1 MDSSEEEKH
10 EDDLEEDIGI
20 INNLEAGSPTHKK
33 YLVPDVF
40 RVFCDGFKRRR
51 RSILCIRGRKENMK
65 MIMSKTLLL
74 SMI

>member
-40 RVFCDGFKRRR
+40 RVLRW
-51 RSILCIRGRKENMK
+51 I
-65 MIMSKTLLL
+65 
-74 SMI
+74 